1 MAMHLLRTCTLGST
15 GVLLSV
21 DIAAWALIGVPRGI
35 HSFPCLPEMGT
46 CMPEPNGALHRFEKS
61 IAVANLIH
69 LHTEAIKSRIK
80 SAFDC
85 FRKLFHGNRAQSF

>member
-1 MAMHLLRTCTLGST
+1 MAMPHLRTCTLGST

-21 DIAAWALIGVPRGI
+21 DIAAWALALVGVPRGN
-35 HSFPCLPEMGT
+35 HSFPCQPEMGT

-61 IAVANLIH
+61 IAVANSIH
-69 LHTEAIKSRIK
+69 LHTEVIKSRIK

-85 FRKLFHGNRAQSF
+85 F